1 MRPPELCLGPLL
13 CEVAQ
18 TPSRLEA
25 GYSWTQPSCFAGIT
39 FLPCLSSSICKLLFQ
54 VSGLIFFFF
63 FGPPWHMGFL
73 GWGLNPCPCHCRDTV
88 APLQEQWEQPCPTFL
103 IVLGEAVNLVPATSF
118 GKSLNYGEAP
128 LVFAG
133 TSHWVLEN
141 GFWNFHSSDVVVYPW
156 G

>member
-63 FGPPWHMGFL
+63 WPPLAYGIPGL
-73 GWGLNPCPCHCRDTV
+73 GIEPVSL
-88 APLQEQWEQPCPTFL
+88 PLQRHCCS
-103 IVLGEAVNLVPATSF
+103 I
-118 GKSLNYGEAP
+118 
-128 LVFAG
+128 AG
-133 TSHWVLEN
+133 TVGTAMPDFFNCFGRGSKSGPCYFLREVFELWGSTSSFRWYFSLGIRKWILE
-141 GFWNFHSSDVVVYPW
+141 FSF
-156 G
+156 

>member
-1 MRPPELCLGPLL
+1 MD
-13 CEVAQ
+13 
-18 TPSRLEA
+18 S
-25 GYSWTQPSCFAGIT
+25 T
-39 FLPCLSSSICKLLFQ
+39 FLLRRDHLPALSELQYLQTLVSS
-54 VSGLIFFFF
+54 VRSDFFFF

-118 GKSLNYGEAP
+118 GKFLNYGEAP